1 VLITS
6 LGRGGGW
13 VAGSALAVVGAASL
27 TQTVLFEPVLW
38 FTLGLWLSARSTR
51 KPVEVAVGVT

>member
-1 VLITS
+1 
-6 LGRGGGW
+6 
-13 VAGSALAVVGAASL
+13 VAGPALVVVAAASL

-38 FTLGLWLSARSTR
+38 FTLGLWLASSSTR